1 MKTFYLKHF
10 FKTSILMLT
19 LLLGTSSWGQV
30 AYTGNFGQSTGATG
44 SYAANNIITLESQ
57 TWLASY
63 SYFGS
68 GEFRLGHNK
77 ATGKVPAKFISTA
90 PEGASIEMQWDIS
103 NVKTISLETGGKY
116 GTPQN
121 WYIFESTDSGASWT
135 QVATSAYTLA
145 GTWSYTATTP
155 NMSARYAFVVSGTG
169 SPRVV
174 LNTITITTEGP
185 VTQDPTLSISTE
197 EITGLNYIFGN
208 GPSDA
213 QSFTLSGTNLDGTED
228 VMIGLDDGAS
238 SDFEISLN
246 ATSGYDT
253 DLFIEGYD
261 GTDTE
266 IFVRLKAGKA
276 VGDAYGDIITIF
288 GDNTNEVYVL
298 LLGEVTAIPSVPV
311 VSDAEL
317 TGNVGVA
324 FSYQVVATNE
334 PTSYAISSD
343 ALPAGLS
350 LDTETG
356 LITGTPTLA
365 GSFIT
370 GITATNVAGTSAE
383 SIFIFEIAK
392 GTQTLI
398 GFEDQNKYITDT
410 SFSFPAVTDMGYVV
424 DYDSDNTAV
433 ATVSGNTITI
443 TGIGTTTI
451 WAMSDGDANW
461 EDYIETITLTVTEV
475 PILPNV
481 IISQV
486 YEGASNNKW
495 IELTNLGATDADL
508 SQLKV
513 AIWSVTG
520 DSGNGNII
528 PGEHTSALTLTGTLS
543 PGATFLIRHSGAA
556 NNVPHNPMPTAI
568 SGGNVTNF
576 NGNDALALMDLDD
589 NIIDAFGDGISNKD
603 KSYHR
608 KSEVSSPNATFTL
621 SEWEERTLA
630 DIAAADDTMT
640 EYIGTHI
647 FGAIV
652 WTTDNQWSNITGPTF
667 ANDVI
672 IEGTLTV
679 GELNNIDAKS
689 LTVNGALTIADG
701 GVINLKGAITNN
713 GSFIVENGGNLIQTA
728 DYTGSNNGSMTVKK
742 NSSFIKHL
750 DYTIWSSPVAGQ
762 GLQAFSPQT
771 LDYRIYSYATTTD
784 TWVQATGNFEAGR
797 GYMFRAP
804 NDFVTTPYIYNG
816 EFNGVANNGDV
827 TVNFTTV
834 GTYQDLGNPYPSNMS
849 AAQFWAA
856 NPGTATLYFW
866 TNTNAWDTATQE
878 YVGNNWATYS
888 SIGGTAAVNGDK
900 SPTNIIQTGQGFVV
914 ETDTDQV
921 ISSVTFKNTMR
932 TADNTGVFFR
942 SAAPQRHRMWLGFS
956 NENMQLNQILIGYMD
971 GATNNFDLGIDSRMF
986 SYNGS
991 ALFSIIENETDQ
1003 FTIQGRAM
1011 PFTSADV
1018 VPLGLKAISAGT
1030 FTISLTNFDGLFTE
1044 DQDIFLNDNLTQTQH
1059 NLKDG
1064 GYTFVSTEGT
1074 FLDRFEVVYTATMS
1088 INNPELANAW
1098 VIYNQDNNFNIEA
1111 QSFELKDVVVYD
1123 MLGRVIYQS
1132 AAEGNSHVITNLD
1145 SNAVMIVKI
1154 TTTDG
1159 QEFSRKVAK

>member
-10 FKTSILMLT
+10 FKTSLLMLT
-19 LLLGTSSWGQV
+19 LLLGTSSWGQ
-30 AYTGNFGQSTGATG
+30 AELPFTFNGGRASINSTQGLSYTGLGSDYSDSNTKLKFDNTNDYLTLNFTGE
-44 SYAANNIITLESQ
+44 ANELTFTIKFN
-57 TWLASY
+57 
-63 SYFGS
+63 GS
-68 GEFRLGHNK
+68 GTFNGTYNVLGSSDGVNFDVDLFSLGAQTANTNIEHNVSNIPTSVK
-77 ATGKVPAKFISTA
+77 YIRWIYTNKTSGNIGLGKINLTA
-90 PEGASIEMQWDIS
+90 
-103 NVKTISLETGGKY
+103 NTT
-116 GTPQN
+116 
-121 WYIFESTDSGASWT
+121 
-135 QVATSAYTLA
+135 
-145 GTWSYTATTP
+145 TTP
-155 NMSARYAFVVSGTG
+155 TLNVST
-169 SPRVV
+169 
-174 LNTITITTEGP
+174 N
-185 VTQDPTLSISTE
+185 

-213 QSFTLSGTNLDGTED
+213 QSFTLSGTNLDGTGD

-288 GDNTNEVYVL
+288 GDDTNEVYVL
-298 LLGEVTAIPSVPV
+298 LMGEVTPLPSLPV
-311 VSDAEL
+311 ITEAEV
-317 TGNVGVA
+317 TGTVGVA
-324 FSYQVVATNE
+324 FEYQVVATYE
-334 PTSYAISSD
+334 PDTYFVSSD
-343 ALPAGLS
+343 VLPAGLS
-350 LDTETG
+350 LDTTTG
-356 LITGTPTLA
+356 LITGTPTTA
-365 GSFIT
+365 GEFLT
-370 GITATNVAGTSAE
+370 GIRATNAAGTSNE
-383 SIFIFEIAK
+383 GIFIFEIAK
-392 GTQTLI
+392 GIQTI
-398 GFEDQNKYITDT
+398 EGFTDQNKYISDV
-410 SFSFPAVTDMGYVV
+410 SFTFPTTTNAGLTV
-424 DYDSDNTAV
+424 DYDSDDASV

-451 WAMSDGDANW
+451 WAMSGGDANW

-475 PILPNV
+475 PDI
-481 IISQV
+481 
-486 YEGASNNKW
+486 Y
-495 IELTNLGATDADL
+495 LGQGIFKRVTSTADL
-508 SQLKV
+508 TDGYYVITDETSEFLMTTTRSGSATTGYFMSASAVSAYGFMRDPETTNVWKIETNGAGKTIYNEIIEKYVGWSSGNSASIENTPANSNRWTFTFADDKFTVNNLAVAERQLSYNSSSPRFAAYANAGQQELQLYKLVPSTTWNGTAWSNGAPDNTKV
-513 AIWSVTG
+513 ALFDANYTL
-520 DSGNGNII
+520 SGN
-528 PGEHTSALTLTGTLS
+528 
-543 PGATFLIRHSGAA
+543 
-556 NNVPHNPMPTAI
+556 
-568 SGGNVTNF
+568 
-576 NGNDALALMDLDD
+576 
-589 NIIDAFGDGISNKD
+589 IDA
-603 KSYHR
+603 
-608 KSEVSSPNATFTL
+608 
-621 SEWEERTLA
+621 A
-630 DIAAADDTMT
+630 DVIAASGIETIIAD
-640 EYIGTHI
+640 GT
-647 FGAIV
+647 
-652 WTTDNQWSNITGPTF
+652 
-667 ANDVI
+667 
-672 IEGTLTV
+672 TLTV
-679 GELNNIDAKS
+679 
-689 LTVNGALTIADG
+689 DG
-701 GVINLKGAITNN
+701 VVFSDL
-713 GSFIVENGGNLIQTA
+713 SVVVEDGGNLIQTPNF
-728 DYTGSNNGSMTVKK
+728 TGENVGTIKVKK
-742 NSSFIKHL
+742 NSSLIKHL

-771 LDYRIYSYATTTD
+771 LDYRIYSYATTSD

-816 EFNGVANNGDV
+816 EFNGVANNGDI
-827 TVNFTTV
+827 TVNFTPT
-834 GTYQDLGNPYPSNMS
+834 GLYQDLGNPYPSNININ
-849 AAQFWAA
+849 QFWAA

-866 TNTNAWDTATQE
+866 TNTNAWNTATQE

-900 SPTNIIQTGQGFVV
+900 IPTNIIQTGQGFVV
-914 ETDTDQV
+914 ETNQV
-921 ISSVTFKNTMR
+921 ISSVTFDNTMR
-932 TADNTGVFFR
+932 TANNTGVFFR
-942 SAAPQRHRMWLGFS
+942 NAAVDKHRMWLGFS

-1064 GYTFVSTEGT
+1064 DYTFVSTEGT